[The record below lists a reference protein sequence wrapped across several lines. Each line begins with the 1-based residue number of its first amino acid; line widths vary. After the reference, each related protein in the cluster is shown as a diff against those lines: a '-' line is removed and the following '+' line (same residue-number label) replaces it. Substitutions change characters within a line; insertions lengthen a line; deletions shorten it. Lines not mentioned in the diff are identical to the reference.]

1 MKSSIILVVNRKS
14 FIDEHSFKIAN
25 ILFLLIKLSF
35 YIWLLCWFIHGQ
47 LSHKSIKSWVPF
59 YNWLNYKKD
68 KMNHYKISYPYKV
81 TKNGGNL
88 SSFDCFISF
97 FTHHYYNYHLPFNFC
112 LSSCCGLTFNEG
124 FLVWM

>member
-1 MKSSIILVVNRKS
+1 MDNYCTKVSKVEWPSIIDL
-14 FIDEHSFKIAN
+14 ITKI
-25 ILFLLIKLSF
+25 
-35 YIWLLCWFIHGQ
+35 
-47 LSHKSIKSWVPF
+47 
-59 YNWLNYKKD
+59 D

-124 FLVWM
+124 FLV